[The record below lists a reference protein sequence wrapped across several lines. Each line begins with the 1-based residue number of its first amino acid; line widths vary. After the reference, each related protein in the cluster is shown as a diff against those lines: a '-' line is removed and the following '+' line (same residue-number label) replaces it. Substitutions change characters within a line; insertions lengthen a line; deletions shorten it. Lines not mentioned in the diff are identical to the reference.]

1 MDTPIEVLR
10 IEHSAI
16 SKELNRFR
24 ACDSETRSFYCREW
38 SQYVYK
44 KHFVWSAKTQEDVT
58 TTTTTI
64 TDDPEK
70 LLAGR
75 YQVNLLNGTTP
86 SKQKERSPKLSE
98 RFEKLLET
106 QSESSSDATLTEDI
120 ISACA
125 LWQTLP
131 SSLSGLPSIFEPV
144 QFNPYPDA
152 IPLADDPKEP
162 AHLLDP
168 LIIERQ
174 TLCLPAEG
182 FHLLKNLTGD
192 ILMSHTQPTCNHT
205 RPESRS
211 PADLE
216 IDRTIYNEKL
226 DQVTKDAMDELEHAL
241 DYSWRHLSEFL
252 QRLLELEK
260 ERNILMGRRS
270 KDSVDQFA
278 EKQKLPA
285 FQDYWE
291 EKTTEFKKKKTDVKT
306 VDTTFMTYFDRL
318 SRCAEEF
325 QTDFAITR
333 LAALRRLIQKLWD
346 LVVPTIQKMADR
358 MASHEQQDER
368 HMENCK
374 AVSASLRGLHPAD
387 DVDVAVKRI
396 QSEMGG
402 RVKEFK
408 QDIASVLQMYKEES
422 KPSVSSRLDKVA
434 QKDFKRRIKRAENGY
449 HSLRQYFKYEVTQK
463 IFPEPLF
470 CKFCLV
476 CIEALMQEGEVMEAV
491 TIEKEVKRFLES
503 HKDLVRQRQL
513 LLNEFED
520 GVQIGRR
527 ELAGVLGKL
536 FLKEGMRIQGENL
549 ALKRQNSLLKS
560 IGMSGQSDGSQP
572 STTPSSSKKKKN
584 KKKKKKAS
592 ASTSTST
599 AATAA
604 TSVGI
609 SDTASV
615 SANGSSQAPSL
626 CSSPKSPSKESIHIP
641 TTNTTTEKEQVD
653 STPPSPPAPSPKVE
667 KPKPPEI
674 FEQSSAP
681 TTSPEPTPTITSA
694 TTKQKQKKKKQAQA
708 QAQATVQPKK
718 ANEKSPPIAKAINEA
733 SETSSEQTK
742 IFNVSQPETE
752 STTKPVPQQQ
762 YQKSKAGNHE
772 NTQPSSNKSSKE
784 TEQSESG
791 DTNDATFWPVDDND
805 EVKSESVRSEDGTI
819 AESVQNEPL
828 QATIQPTTAS
838 VKSSSVDSP
847 IKATAGDV
855 DRWNNISAPE
865 TPGTFTSPTVPGSSP
880 SLNFD
885 GTRGWSPMSREG
897 SANSWNIGKPLLAS
911 SVGWGTGLSSNG
923 GWDNTS
929 KSNAACRP
937 GWLDN
942 GAAPLTENNHWLHQQ
957 PQQQQLQQAALA
969 MNDGK
974 LSEQS
979 QPQRPPGLQEQPKM
993 YQQMTVPDEIRE
1005 LSHDNLVTLVHNL
1018 HRENGQIVHA
1028 MNSLRHE
1035 MTMMTRQY
1043 TDMVTLSREREEQ
1056 MAQLFEARRR
1066 TDIEEA
1072 RQHVAVLESKIS
1084 TLQLQQQQQH
1094 QHQQQQEPP
1103 LINPIKTSAAP
1114 GSGIMAGFGNQD
1126 LFAGYR
1132 EEMRSN
1138 HHNNRKLWQKNTRV
1152 RCGNCGGAGHSSSE
1166 CKDSCR
1172 YCGANDHLSEAC
1184 QFT

>member
-1 MDTPIEVLR
+1 METPIEVLR

-24 ACDSETRSFYCREW
+24 ACDSETRCFYCREW

-58 TTTTTI
+58 P
-64 TDDPEK
+64 DDPEK
-70 LLAGR
+70 LFAGR
-75 YQVNLLNGTTP
+75 YQINLLNGTTP

-192 ILMSHTQPTCNHT
+192 ILMSHSQPTCNHT

-226 DQVTKDAMDELEHAL
+226 DQVTKGAMEDLERAL
-241 DYSWRHLSEFL
+241 DHSWRHLSEFL

-270 KDSVDQFA
+270 KDNVDQFA
-278 EKQKLPA
+278 EKQKLPT
-285 FQDYWE
+285 FQEYWE
-291 EKTTEFKKKKTDVKT
+291 EKTMEFKKKKVDVRT
-306 VDTTFMTYFDRL
+306 VDTALMAYFDRL
-318 SRCAEEF
+318 SGCAEEF

-396 QSEMGG
+396 QSEMSG

-408 QDIASVLQMYKEES
+408 QDITSVLQLYKEES

-434 QKDFKRRIKRAENGY
+434 QKDFKRRLKRAENGY

-549 ALKRQNSLLKS
+549 ALKRQNSLLRS
-560 IGMSGQSDGSQP
+560 IGMSGQSERSP
-572 STTPSSSKKKKN
+572 STTASSSKKKKN
-584 KKKKKKAS
+584 KKKKKKA
-592 ASTSTST
+592 AANTVSTSVT
-599 AATAA
+599 
-604 TSVGI
+604 V
-609 SDTASV
+609 SDTASI
-615 SANGSSQAPSL
+615 SANESSRAPST
-626 CSSPKSPSKESIHIP
+626 CSSPKPAPESIGS
-641 TTNTTTEKEQVD
+641 TNEDTITEKD
-653 STPPSPPAPSPKVE
+653 ADPTPLPPAPFKIE
-667 KPKPPEI
+667 KPKLPESVKQAPPPPEL
-674 FEQSSAP
+674 SPP
-681 TTSPEPTPTITSA
+681 TTQQQ
-694 TTKQKQKKKKQAQA
+694 KQQKKKKQSQ
-708 QAQATVQPKK
+708 TVTQSKK
-718 ANEKSPPIAKAINEA
+718 TNEKVSSSKPVNEA
-733 SETSSEQTK
+733 PEALAVTPDESEASKVPQRETKSTTAPTTTVVSPSSKTSSRAATPPPTREPDKEQMPPEVD
-742 IFNVSQPETE
+742 FNETIR
-752 STTKPVPQQQ
+752 PID
-762 YQKSKAGNHE
+762 
-772 NTQPSSNKSSKE
+772 SN
-784 TEQSESG
+784 
-791 DTNDATFWPVDDND
+791 DDIR
-805 EVKSESVRSEDGTI
+805 SESVRFEDATI
-819 AESVQNEPL
+819 TESVQNEPL
-828 QATIQPTTAS
+828 QPTQPSGS
-838 VKSSSVDSP
+838 VKSSVESP
-847 IKATAGDV
+847 TKTAADA
-855 DRWNNISAPE
+855 DRWNNVS
-865 TPGTFTSPTVPGSSP
+865 TPGTFTPPTVPGGSP
-880 SLNFD
+880 SLNIN
-885 GTRGWSPMSREG
+885 GARSWSPLSREG
-897 SANSWNIGKPLLAS
+897 STTGWNINKPLLS
-911 SVGWGTGLSSNG
+911 SSSGWGPGLSG
-923 GWDNTS
+923 GWDTP
-929 KSNAACRP
+929 KSSAGRP

-942 GAAPLTENNHWLHQQ
+942 GTPLIDNHWL
-957 PQQQQLQQAALA
+957 QQQQLQRPGPPLSLS
-969 MNDGK
+969 DIK
-974 LSEQS
+974 LPEQQQQQQQ
-979 QPQRPPGLQEQPKM
+979 QPERPPGLQEQPKV
-993 YQQMTVPDEIRE
+993 YQQMTVPDEIHN
-1005 LSHDNLVTLVHNL
+1005 LGHDNLIALVNNL
-1018 HRENGQIVHA
+1018 HQENGQLVHA
-1028 MNSLRHE
+1028 MNSMRQE
-1035 MTMMTRQY
+1035 MIMMTRQY
-1043 TDMVTLSREREEQ
+1043 TGMMTLSREREEQ
-1056 MAQLFEARRR
+1056 MTQLFEAHRR
-1066 TDIEEA
+1066 TDMEEA
-1072 RQHVAVLESKIS
+1072 RRHIAALESKIN
-1084 TLQLQQQQQH
+1084 TLHLQQQQQ
-1094 QHQQQQEPP
+1094 QQQQHEPP
-1103 LINPIKTSAAP
+1103 LISPLKTSVAP

-1138 HHNNRKLWQKNTRV
+1138 HHNNRKLWQKSVRV
-1152 RCGNCGGAGHSSSE
+1152 RCGNCGGTGHSSSE
-1166 CKDSCR
+1166 CKVKQNGSFF
-1172 YCGANDHLSEAC
+1172 N
-1184 QFT
+1184 

>member
-1 MDTPIEVLR
+1 METPIEVLR

-24 ACDSETRSFYCREW
+24 ACDSETRCFYCREW

-44 KHFVWSAKTQEDVT
+44 KHFVWSAKTQEDAT
-58 TTTTTI
+58 S
-64 TDDPEK
+64 DDPED
-70 LLAGR
+70 LFAGP
-75 YQVNLLNGTTP
+75 YQINLLNGTTP
-86 SKQKERSPKLSE
+86 ARQKERSPKLSE

-125 LWQTLP
+125 VWQTLP

-144 QFNPYPDA
+144 HFNPYPDA
-152 IPLADDPKEP
+152 IPVGDDPKEP
-162 AHLLDP
+162 AQLLEP

-226 DQVTKDAMDELEHAL
+226 DQVTKVALEELEEAL
-241 DYSWRHLSEFL
+241 NHSWRHLSDFL
-252 QRLLELEK
+252 GRLLKLEK

-278 EKQKLPA
+278 EKQKMPS
-285 FQDYWE
+285 FQEYWE
-291 EKTTEFKKKKTDVKT
+291 EKTLEFRKKKPDVKT
-306 VDTTFMTYFDRL
+306 VDAALMSYFDRL
-318 SRCAEEF
+318 SSCAEEF

-396 QSEMGG
+396 QSEMSG

-408 QDIASVLQMYKEES
+408 QDIASVLQAYKEES
-422 KPSVSSRLDKVA
+422 KASVTARLDKIG
-434 QKDFKRRIKRAENGY
+434 QKDFKRRLKRAENGY

-513 LLNEFED
+513 LLNEFEE

-560 IGMSGQSDGSQP
+560 IGMSGQTEGSP
-572 STTPSSSKKKKN
+572 TSTTSSSKKKKN
-584 KKKKKKAS
+584 KKKKKKA
-592 ASTSTST
+592 
-599 AATAA
+599 ATAVA
-604 TSVGI
+604 V
-609 SDTASV
+609 SDTASI
-615 SANGSSQAPSL
+615 SANESSRAPST
-626 CSSPKSPSKESIHIP
+626 CSSPKPAPQPAIEVTKIPATEPENP
-641 TTNTTTEKEQVD
+641 TTKPSPEAAVTTDEKPNSSE
-653 STPPSPPAPSPKVE
+653 PPSEPM
-667 KPKPPEI
+667 
-674 FEQSSAP
+674 P
-681 TTSPEPTPTITSA
+681 TESVS
-694 TTKQKQKKKKQAQA
+694 TKQQKKKKKQTLPEVQSTNAVNKVSA
-708 QAQATVQPKK
+708 KTNEPPATKTPD
-718 ANEKSPPIAKAINEA
+718 
-733 SETSSEQTK
+733 QTK
-742 IFNVSQPETE
+742 FTE
-752 STTKPVPQQQ
+752 TTKPVPPESDHKPVEPPDA
-762 YQKSKAGNHE
+762 YKPAKSDG
-772 NTQPSSNKSSKE
+772 TRSI
-784 TEQSESG
+784 
-791 DTNDATFWPVDDND
+791 DDND
-805 EVKSESVRSEDGTI
+805 EVNSDDGTI
-819 AESVQNEPL
+819 AEPTEPF
-828 QATIQPTTAS
+828 QEHQPGQS
-838 VKSSSVDSP
+838 IKSSADSP
-847 IKATAGDV
+847 KTTDV
-855 DRWNNISAPE
+855 DRWNNVS
-865 TPGTFTSPTVPGSSP
+865 TPGTFTPPTITGSP
-880 SLNFD
+880 SLNLN
-885 GTRGWSPMSREG
+885 GPRAWSPMNREG
-897 SANSWNIGKPLLAS
+897 SINSWNINKPIG
-911 SVGWGTGLSSNG
+911 GWGPSLGGPWDSTKSSAG
-923 GWDNTS
+923 
-929 KSNAACRP
+929 RP

-942 GAAPLTENNHWLHQQ
+942 GAPPLSDTHWLHQQ
-957 PQQQQLQQAALA
+957 QQGLP
-969 MNDGK
+969 NDMK
-974 LSEQS
+974 LPEQ
-979 QPQRPPGLQEQPKM
+979 QRPPGLAEQQAVKVS
-993 YQQMTVPDEIRE
+993 QQVSIPDEIRD
-1005 LSHDNLVTLVHNL
+1005 LSHEKLIVLVNNL
-1018 HRENGQIVHA
+1018 HQENGQLVQA
-1028 MNSLRHE
+1028 MNSMHQE
-1035 MTMMTRQY
+1035 MALLSRQY
-1043 TDMVTLSREREEQ
+1043 TDTITLSREREEQ
-1056 MAQLFEARRR
+1056 IAQLFEARRR
-1066 TDIEEA
+1066 TDTEQARRHIATLEA
-1072 RQHVAVLESKIS
+1072 KINA
-1084 TLQLQQQQQH
+1084 LQMQQQH
-1094 QHQQQQEPP
+1094 EPSLMSP
-1103 LINPIKTSAAP
+1103 LKSAAP
-1114 GSGIMAGFGNQD
+1114 GAGIMAGFGNQD

-1138 HHNNRKLWQKNTRV
+1138 HHNNRKLWQKSV
-1152 RCGNCGGAGHSSSE
+1152 RIRCSNCGEMGHSSTE
-1166 CKDSCR
+1166 CKDVCR

-1184 QFT
+1184 QFS

>member
-1 MDTPIEVLR
+1 METPIEVLR

-16 SKELNRFR
+16 SKELSRFR
-24 ACDSETRSFYCREW
+24 ACDSETRCFYCREW

-44 KHFVWSAKTQEDVT
+44 KHFVWSAKTQEDVSQ
-58 TTTTTI
+58 
-64 TDDPEK
+64 DDPEK

-86 SKQKERSPKLSE
+86 AKQKERSPKLSE

-131 SSLSGLPSIFEPV
+131 SSLSGLPSIFESV

-226 DQVTKDAMDELEHAL
+226 DQVTKGAMKDLEHAL
-241 DYSWRHLSEFL
+241 DHSWRHLTEFL

-278 EKQKLPA
+278 EKQKMPT

-291 EKTTEFKKKKTDVKT
+291 EKTTEFKKKKMDVKT
-306 VDTTFMTYFDRL
+306 VDTALTTYFDRL
-318 SRCAEEF
+318 SHCAEEF

-396 QSEMGG
+396 QSEMDG

-408 QDIASVLQMYKEES
+408 QDIAAVLHMYKEET
-422 KPSVSSRLDKVA
+422 KTSVSARLDKVA
-434 QKDFKRRIKRAENGY
+434 QKDFKRKLKRAENGY

-503 HKDLVRQRQL
+503 HKDLVRQRQQ

-520 GVQIGRR
+520 GVQVGRR

-560 IGMSGQSDGSQP
+560 IGMSGQTEGSP
-572 STTPSSSKKKKN
+572 APTTPSNKKKKN
-584 KKKKKKAS
+584 KKKKKKA
-592 ASTSTST
+592 
-599 AATAA
+599 AA
-604 TSVGI
+604 TSATSSTVGV

-615 SANGSSQAPSL
+615 SANESSRAPSA
-626 CSSPKSPSKESIHIP
+626 CSSPRPPAQAPIDDDSS
-641 TTNTTTEKEQVD
+641 NVNVD
-653 STPPSPPAPSPKVE
+653 TLAPPVEVDQPPSPKIDD
-667 KPKPPEI
+667 KPK
-674 FEQSSAP
+674 
-681 TTSPEPTPTITSA
+681 SPELSKQQPAAPELPSA
-694 TTKQKQKKKKQAQA
+694 KQQQKQQQKKKKQPTAA
-708 QAQATVQPKK
+708 QPKK
-718 ANEKSPPIAKAINEA
+718 ASDKVSSKPATEATKAPVATHAQSAAASEVSQPKIKATKEPQPPQEAMDISRKATPSPEKSPVNPVAAEA
-733 SETSSEQTK
+733 E
-742 IFNVSQPETE
+742 
-752 STTKPVPQQQ
+752 
-762 YQKSKAGNHE
+762 AGNLLGPV
-772 NTQPSSNKSSKE
+772 NDDVDE
-784 TEQSESG
+784 T
-791 DTNDATFWPVDDND
+791 
-805 EVKSESVRSEDGTI
+805 KSESVQSED
-819 AESVQNEPL
+819 
-828 QATIQPTTAS
+828 ATITEPMLSEPVQPAPANAS
-838 VKSSSVDSP
+838 IKSAVDSP
-847 IKATAGDV
+847 KATADNGG
-855 DRWNNISAPE
+855 WNNAS
-865 TPGTFTSPTVPGSSP
+865 TPGTFTPPGIAGGSSP
-880 SLNFD
+880 SLNLN
-885 GTRGWSPMSREG
+885 GNRSWSPMSREG
-897 SANSWNIGKPLLAS
+897 SGNSWNVNKPLLS
-911 SVGWGTGLSSNG
+911 TTTTTSTGWGPGLGGGWDTPKSNG
-923 GWDNTS
+923 GG
-929 KSNAACRP
+929 RP

-942 GAAPLTENNHWLHQQ
+942 GTPLADNHWLQ
-957 PQQQQLQQAALA
+957 PQQ
-969 MNDGK
+969 
-974 LSEQS
+974 
-979 QPQRPPGLQEQPKM
+979 QRPPGLAAAAAAAAAAEQQQQPKM
-993 YQQMTVPDEIRE
+993 YQQIPVPDEVRD
-1005 LSHDNLVTLVHNL
+1005 LSPDNLIALVHNL
-1018 HRENGQIVHA
+1018 HQENGQLVHA
-1028 MNSLRHE
+1028 MNSMRQE
-1035 MTMMTRQY
+1035 MALMTRQY
-1043 TDMVTLSREREEQ
+1043 TDMMTLSREREEQ
-1056 MAQLFEARRR
+1056 LTQIFEARRR
-1066 TDIEEA
+1066 TDMEESRRHFA
-1072 RQHVAVLESKIS
+1072 GLESKINN
-1084 TLQLQQQQQH
+1084 LQLQQQQQQ
-1094 QHQQQQEPP
+1094 QHEQPS
-1103 LINPIKTSAAP
+1103 LLSPIKTSSAAP
-1114 GSGIMAGFGNQD
+1114 GAGIMAGFGNQD

-1138 HHNNRKLWQKNTRV
+1138 HHHNRKLWQKSVRV
-1152 RCGNCGGAGHSSSE
+1152 RCGNCGGTGHSSSE

-1172 YCGANDHLSEAC
+1172 YCGASDHLSEAC
-1184 QFT
+1184 QFS

>member
-44 KHFVWSAKTQEDVT
+44 KHFVWSAKTQEDVTT

-168 LIIERQ
+168 LIIERH

-226 DQVTKDAMDELEHAL
+226 DQVTKDAMDDLEHAL
-241 DYSWRHLSEFL
+241 DYSWRHLTEFL

-278 EKQKLPA
+278 EKQKLPT

-291 EKTTEFKKKKTDVKT
+291 EKMIEFKKKKMDVKT
-306 VDTTFMTYFDRL
+306 VDTAFTTYFDRL

-408 QDIASVLQMYKEES
+408 QDIAYVLQMYKEES
-422 KPSVSSRLDKVA
+422 KPSISSRLDKVA
-434 QKDFKRRIKRAENGY
+434 QKDFKRRLKRAENGY

-560 IGMSGQSDGSQP
+560 IGMSGQSDESQP

-592 ASTSTST
+592 ASAST
-599 AATAA
+599 AATTA

-615 SANGSSQAPSL
+615 SANESSQALSL
-626 CSSPKSPSKESIHIP
+626 CSSPKSPPKESIHIP

-653 STPPSPPAPSPKVE
+653 STPPSPPAPPPKVE

-674 FEQSSAP
+674 PEQSSAP
-681 TTSPEPTPTITSA
+681 TPSPEPTPTTTTLA
-694 TTKQKQKKKKQAQA
+694 TTKQKKKKQAQT
-708 QAQATVQPKK
+708 QAQATIQPKK
-718 ANEKSPPIAKAINEA
+718 ANEKSSPIVKA
-733 SETSSEQTK
+733 SETLSEQTK
-742 IFNVSQPETE
+742 TSYVSQPETE
-752 STTKPVPQQQ
+752 STTMPVPQQQ
-762 YQKSKAGNHE
+762 NQKSKASNYE
-772 NTQPSSNKSSKE
+772 NTQSPSNKLTKE
-784 TEQSESG
+784 TEPLESAY
-791 DTNDATFWPVDDND
+791 TNDVRLRPVDDND

-819 AESVQNEPL
+819 AESVQDEPL
-828 QATIQPTTAS
+828 QATIQSTTAS
-838 VKSSSVDSP
+838 VKSSSGESP

-855 DRWNNISAPE
+855 DRWNNISALE
-865 TPGTFTSPTVPGSSP
+865 TPGTYTSPTASGSSP
-880 SLNFD
+880 SSNLD

-897 SANSWNIGKPLLAS
+897 SANSWNIGKPLLS
-911 SVGWGTGLSSNG
+911 SSAGWGNSLNNNG
-923 GWDNTS
+923 GWDIAS
-929 KSNAACRP
+929 KSSAACRP

-942 GAAPLTENNHWLHQQ
+942 GAAPLTENNHWLHHQSQQ
-957 PQQQQLQQAALA
+957 RQLQQAALA

-974 LSEQS
+974 LSGQP

-993 YQQMTVPDEIRE
+993 YQQMAVPDEIRE

-1018 HRENGQIVHA
+1018 HQENSQIVHA
-1028 MNSLRHE
+1028 MNSLRQE

-1072 RQHVAVLESKIS
+1072 RRHIAILESKIS
-1084 TLQLQQQQQH
+1084 TLQLQQQQ
-1094 QHQQQQEPP
+1094 QQQQEPP

-1166 CKDSCR
+1166 CKNSCR